1 MVLELGLIGDHAFES
16 PLCNLYICLSIY
28 MFRSPKRTICMYL
41 FFSPTSLYISLY
53 VKKFKLLEKLIIRVS
68 ILISQSY
75 GIVS

>member
-1 MVLELGLIGDHAFES
+1 MILELGLIGGHAFES
-16 PLCNLYICLSIY
+16 PLCNFYICLSIY

-41 FFSPTSLYISLY
+41 SLSPTSPYISLY